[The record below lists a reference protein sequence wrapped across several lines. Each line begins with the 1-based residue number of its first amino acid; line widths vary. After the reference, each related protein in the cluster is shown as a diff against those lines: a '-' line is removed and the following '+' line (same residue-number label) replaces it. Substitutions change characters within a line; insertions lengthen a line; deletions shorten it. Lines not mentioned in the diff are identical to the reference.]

1 GKEGEN
7 KRAVQGRGAAQ
18 RILERAEGR
27 ATLGYLT
34 QQVKQVPRRARQ
46 PIEPADNHRVALLEP
61 AHQLAELGP
70 IGLSARDLLAIDF
83 DTTGRLEVGDLA
95 GEVLVAGGNP
105 RISDDH
111 FSISFRKQHM
121 EFSRPTKSG
130 RGQMRSPQ
138 PPRTG

>member
-1 GKEGEN
+1 AD
-7 KRAVQGRGAAQ
+7 RA
-18 RILERAEGR
+18 
-27 ATLGYLT
+27 
-34 QQVKQVPRRARQ
+34 
-46 PIEPADNHRVALLEP
+46 VALLEP

-130 RGQMRSPQ
+130 QKRADAKPPAAAHGLTRSAFIASAVLEKIRRG
-138 PPRTG
+138 T